1 MELKSQ
7 IWIEYQIRMKVLIV
21 PLWNWNADAEAFNL
35 DDKFVLIVP
44 LWNWNLDVSN
54 FDTSKVSFNRTFM
67 ELKCSTALCCD
78 ANRSFN
84 RTFMEL
90 KL

>member
-44 LWNWNLDVSN
+44 LWNWNSVDDATKIQLL
-54 FDTSKVSFNRTFM
+54 KVLIVPLWNWNENNQEHRT
-67 ELKCSTALCCD
+67 T
-78 ANRSFN
+78 
-84 RTFMEL
+84 
-90 KL
+90 